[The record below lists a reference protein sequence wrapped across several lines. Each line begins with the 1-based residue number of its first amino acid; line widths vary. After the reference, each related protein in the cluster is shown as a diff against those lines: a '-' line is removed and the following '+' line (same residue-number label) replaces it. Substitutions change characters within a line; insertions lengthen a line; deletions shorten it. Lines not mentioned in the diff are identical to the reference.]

1 MFKAMDK
8 VDYDKLKLNSAANK
22 PKSKARRVKPLLDLA
37 CVTISSFTTLLEEGI
52 RVLPSHLA
60 PKLLHSAII
69 NIQTDAVSAII
80 ANWPLDTLRFTDVLS
95 EDEKDVFEEEMGCD
109 YCVFRG
115 VTARTKYCKLK
126 CLDFR
131 GLKLNGTF
139 CSMIVQ
145 MWPLLSLKKHHLQP
159 KKLAKVIAKTAGVSS
174 ARLTEDILPKIII
187 DRLNNDLVRSSFSRI
202 SLSRGQ
208 KMEVKIDILYFTSS
222 STFFMDYLV
231 ANCLRNITPIFITV
245 TNIHIKSDLSDGE
258 DITDSLAP
266 FIVLKGHDTETLQ
279 GLSLQQL
286 EEGILFMIAAD
297 IKKFRRLQRLDVQDC
312 NIYLQEGVTR
322 SRTVARSALS
332 SLFGSFDHLRRLDIS
347 FNYLL
352 GCLGELLDA
361 LRQPL
366 EFLSVRSCDLNETD
380 LRNLAESKH
389 APHLRELNLSKLCQF
404 SIFENDRISPSYL
417 LKILRHFPKVA
428 VLNISQNHLPDSAM
442 QDFNETLSSYLVN
455 LKGLDIAGNIL
466 TIENQLD
473 IARACAK
480 IPSAQWLRLTC
491 VNNAFLNGAMLP
503 MQDNH
508 LEEMS
513 LKLREVLESVGRG
526 DIMVNVVRLSY
537 AILVDLIDI
546 FD

>member
-1 MFKAMDK
+1 
-8 VDYDKLKLNSAANK
+8 
-22 PKSKARRVKPLLDLA
+22 
-37 CVTISSFTTLLEEGI
+37 
-52 RVLPSHLA
+52 
-60 PKLLHSAII
+60 
-69 NIQTDAVSAII
+69 
-80 ANWPLDTLRFTDVLS
+80 
-95 EDEKDVFEEEMGCD
+95 
-109 YCVFRG
+109 
-115 VTARTKYCKLK
+115 
-126 CLDFR
+126 
-131 GLKLNGTF
+131 
-139 CSMIVQ
+139 
-145 MWPLLSLKKHHLQP
+145 
-159 KKLAKVIAKTAGVSS
+159 
-174 ARLTEDILPKIII
+174 
-187 DRLNNDLVRSSFSRI
+187 
-202 SLSRGQ
+202 
-208 KMEVKIDILYFTSS
+208 
-222 STFFMDYLV
+222 
-231 ANCLRNITPIFITV
+231 
-245 TNIHIKSDLSDGE
+245 
-258 DITDSLAP
+258 
-266 FIVLKGHDTETLQ
+266 
-279 GLSLQQL
+279 
-286 EEGILFMIAAD
+286 MIAAD